1 MEIPVEYRCV
11 FPILGRFTPILGRFR
26 LILGKSKPI
35 LGRFLPFWV
44 DLPYTCF
51 LDVSA
56 RQPILGNHNPILG
69 R

>member
-1 MEIPVEYRCV
+1 MEIRVECRNV
-11 FPILGRFTPILGRFR
+11 FPILGGFTPILGIFPP
-26 LILGKSKPI
+26 ILGKSKPI

-69 R
+69 